1 MGGGFPGGKK
11 KEVAFEVY
19 FKSLVLSEYLE
30 MGRGARQ
37 GRETC
42 KGILEVGRGS
52 KEMQCSD
59 SVPCFISWEH
69 REKLVMGN
77 FPEEVRH
84 SFLFFSL
91 LSLSLPLLCTHTQYP
106 NKMTRYV

>member
-1 MGGGFPGGKK
+1 MLRQKNSHRSVKGILFKLGPWEEAPQGGK

-37 GRETC
+37 GRETY

-52 KEMQCSD
+52 KERQNQ
-59 SVPCFISWEH
+59 
-69 REKLVMGN
+69 RTY
-77 FPEEVRH
+77 PEIAG
-84 SFLFFSL
+84 SSA
-91 LSLSLPLLCTHTQYP
+91 
-106 NKMTRYV
+106 